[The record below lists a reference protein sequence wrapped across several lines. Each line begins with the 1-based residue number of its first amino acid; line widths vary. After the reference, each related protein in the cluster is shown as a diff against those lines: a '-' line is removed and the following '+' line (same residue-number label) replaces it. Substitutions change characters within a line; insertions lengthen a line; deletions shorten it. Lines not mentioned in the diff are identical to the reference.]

1 MSKTLDTRISINK
14 KIVNGKTID
23 EFVGFANPAF
33 SSALDMLIPVD
44 VGRPVLSV
52 DRENDILQ
60 KIGFGFYDIQQAFIE
75 RLRKSYDE
83 KYFRVFESYLA
94 ALDKNIEA
102 GVAVSFFGANGSGKT
117 NGMAT
122 MAREIIRRRFNPEL
136 GINGRVDLSILFT
149 PCYQMIEDYLENNL
163 GSDNVYSVVKL
174 LMIDDVDRDYTGHRR
189 AAFQSIIGERSR
201 QAGKPFF
208 ITTAL
213 TNNEFATQFP
223 HAFSRMK
230 TGIILQTQNND
241 LRSLRK

>member
-1 MSKTLDTRISINK
+1 MSETLQTRISTNK
-14 KIVNGKTID
+14 KIVNGKTTD
-23 EFVGFANPAF
+23 EFVSFAKPAF
-33 SSALDMLIPVD
+33 SSALDMLIPID
-44 VGRPVLSV
+44 TKSPVLSI
-52 DRENDILQ
+52 DRENEMLQ
-60 KIGFGFYDIQQAFIE
+60 KIGFGFYDIQHAFID
-75 RLRKSYDE
+75 RLKKSYTSNYV
-83 KYFRVFESYLA
+83 KVFESYLA

-102 GVAVSFFGANGSGKT
+102 GVAVSFFGINGSGKT

-122 MAREIIRRRFNPEL
+122 MTREIIRRRFNPEL
-136 GINGRVDLSILFT
+136 GVDGRVDLSILFT
-149 PCYQMIEDYLENNL
+149 PCYLMIEDYLENNL
-163 GSDNVYSVVKL
+163 GGDNVYAVVKL

-213 TNNEFATQFP
+213 TNNEFAAQFP